1 RVRRSLSPPGF
12 RPVYLYQ
19 YTSEAKK

>member
-1 RVRRSLSPPGF
+1 RSLSPPGF

>member
-1 RVRRSLSPPGF
+1 DSARVRGSLSPPGF

-19 YTSEAKK
+19 FTS